1 LQTYRNFFNQPK
13 RPNFAPVRTSFM
25 RISASVASV
34 SSDILSDCIRQ
45 LDAAGVDFFHLD
57 SIEDPSIFG
66 YARDLRQHTETPF
79 DLHLITDSPAKFW
92 DDIRS
97 SDITRIHFQLENLQ
111 KPLFVPGD
119 LQGKVGI
126 AIHAD
131 TNPERFAVYQND
143 ATSALLMLT
152 TPGIS
157 GGTFKP
163 EHFASIIRFRELY
176 PDTPLTIDGGVN
188 HEVAAVLRLM
198 GIDTIVSGSYLFKG
212 NSIAESV
219 GSLKFHDGI
228 PWLLKDVMVPG
239 IDLFHNDNRNF
250 GVLPRT
256 WFVNEL
262 GGLEEVTQHPAWEQQ
277 CAQVMRFR
285 ESAGMGIFADELT
298 PLSQLRSMV
307 QVHPFLPR
315 YVFAINNDRAI
326 SGSFFIE
333 NIQA

>member
-1 LQTYRNFFNQPK
+1 
-13 RPNFAPVRTSFM
+13 M

-57 SIEDPSIFG
+57 SIEDSSIFG
-66 YARDLRQHTETPF
+66 YAKELRQHTETPF
-79 DLHLITDSPAKFW
+79 DLHLITESPAKFW
-92 DDIRS
+92 DDIRNS
-97 SDITRIHFQLENLQ
+97 GINRIHFQIENLQ
-111 KPLFVPGD
+111 KPLFVPID

-143 ATSALLMLT
+143 AASALLMLT

-219 GSLKFHDGI
+219 SSLKAHDGI
-228 PWLLKDVMVPG
+228 PWQLKDVMVPG
-239 IDLFHNDNRNF
+239 TELFHDETRDF
-250 GVLPRT
+250 GVLPRSWYVT
-256 WFVNEL
+256 KQAT
-262 GGLEEVTQHPAWEQQ
+262 LEEVTQHPAWEKQ

-285 ESAGMGIFADELT
+285 ESAGMGIFAHEST
-298 PLSQLRSMV
+298 PLSELRSAV
-307 QVHPFLPR
+307 QAHSFLPR
-315 YVFAINNDRAI
+315 YVFAINSEGAI

-333 NIQA
+333 NTQA

>member
-1 LQTYRNFFNQPK
+1 
-13 RPNFAPVRTSFM
+13 M

-57 SIEDPSIFG
+57 SIEDPAIFG
-66 YARDLRQHTETPF
+66 YARQLRQHTETPF

-92 DDIRS
+92 DDIRN
-97 SDITRIHFQLENLQ
+97 SDIERIHFQLEKLQ
-111 KPLFVPGD
+111 KPLFVPSD

-126 AIHAD
+126 AVHAD

-143 ATSALLMLT
+143 ASSALLMLT

-219 GSLKFHDGI
+219 ASLKFHDTI
-228 PWLLKDVMVPG
+228 PWALKDVMVPG
-239 IDLFHNDNRNF
+239 TDLFHNDNRDF
-250 GVLPRT
+250 GVLPRS
-256 WFVNEL
+256 WYVNET
-262 GGLEEVTQHPAWEQQ
+262 GALEEVTQHPNWEQQ

-285 ESAGMGIFADELT
+285 ESAGMGIFAGESTALSELQRT
-298 PLSQLRSMV
+298 V
-307 QVHPFLPR
+307 QAHPFLPR
-315 YVFAINNDRAI
+315 YVFAITTEGTI

-333 NIQA
+333 NTQA